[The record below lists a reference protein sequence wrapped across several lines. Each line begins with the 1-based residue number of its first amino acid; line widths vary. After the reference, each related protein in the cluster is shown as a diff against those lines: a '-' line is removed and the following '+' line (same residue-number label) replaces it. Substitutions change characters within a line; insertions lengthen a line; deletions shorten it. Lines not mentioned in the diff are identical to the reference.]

1 MRWRQVGLF
10 YVVAAT
16 LAAEYL
22 LVEQKRARTQQTRP
36 AARARFLDVTADGVR
51 EIRLH
56 HGGRTVVTRRSEGRW
71 TVTEPAD
78 ASIPSDLVTAFVE
91 ALMGAEEIEH
101 VAGGSAQASAFGL
114 DDTAA
119 AARVELLRGD
129 GAPVVVTIG
138 GTNPTGT
145 AVYARRGDRP
155 EVILI
160 GRNVRYYEDLIF
172 QALPAGHVPASDGEM
187 PVGG

>member
-1 MRWRQVGLF
+1 MRWRQVGLL
-10 YVVAAT
+10 YLVAAA
-16 LAAEYL
+16 LAAEYV
-22 LVEQKRARTQQTRP
+22 LVEQERPQGKQGRAPRARL
-36 AARARFLDVTADGVR
+36 LDVGTDDIR

-71 TVTEPAD
+71 AVTEPAD
-78 ASIPSDLVTAFVE
+78 ASIPPDLVKAFVE
-91 ALMGAEEIEH
+91 ALMGAEEIQQ
-101 VAGGSAQASAFGL
+101 VSGTSAQPSAFGL
-114 DDTAA
+114 DDAA
-119 AARVELLRGD
+119 ASSRVELVRGD

-138 GTNPTGT
+138 GPNPTGT
-145 AVYARRGDRP
+145 AVYARRGNGP

-172 QALPAGHVPASDGEM
+172 QALPAGEVPAGEGDA